1 MNVNIKYKQKFLNR
15 NVICPN
21 FYTYY
26 PMLEEPTPYFRLI
39 DALIINLPL
48 IGVLMMEVPSRPNY
62 YFVKR

>member
-1 MNVNIKYKQKFLNR
+1 MNVNIKYKQKLLNR

-26 PMLEEPTPYFRLI
+26 PILEEPTPYFRLI
-39 DALIINLPL
+39 DALIISLPL
-48 IGVLMMEVPSRPNY
+48 IGVSIKEVLSYLIY